1 MLKNSVIFCTK
12 MKHFVVV
19 VVVVRMADS
28 KANSMN
34 Y

>member
-19 VVVVRMADS
+19 VVVRMADS